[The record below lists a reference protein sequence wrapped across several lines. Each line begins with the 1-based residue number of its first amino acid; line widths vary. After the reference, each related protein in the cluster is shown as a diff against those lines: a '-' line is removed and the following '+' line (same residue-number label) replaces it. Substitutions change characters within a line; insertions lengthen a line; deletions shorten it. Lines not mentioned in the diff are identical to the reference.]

1 MEKKTTYI
9 EEPKSTLVYSTDS
22 HFLAYYENGKKL
34 EEVFENVKANCAVPS
49 DCKIGYVTEV
59 AVLERKTREGQSF
72 NQIQFEVL
80 SEGRKYRK
88 RYSIDFCRKYLN
100 QLKVKAAE
108 CKLSIVIFKVNEA
121 MYRSIGY
128 FAFIDAAVNPDTG
141 ATDYFSCPYVD
152 EGADYS
158 AQLEKLGL

>member
-1 MEKKTTYI
+1 MEKKPTYI

-34 EEVFENVKANCAVPS
+34 EEVFEKVKANCEVPS

-59 AVLERKTREGQSF
+59 ALLERKTREGQSF

-108 CKLSIVIFKVNEA
+108 
-121 MYRSIGY
+121 
-128 FAFIDAAVNPDTG
+128 
-141 ATDYFSCPYVD
+141 
-152 EGADYS
+152 
-158 AQLEKLGL
+158 